1 MVGAPAGRARRVSVR
16 TPLTPLEPNTMPGDS
31 NEKVG
36 AASCHSL
43 LSPALLA
50 LRLPPAEVRF
60 LRTQARFAVKPAGAP
75 GGPDRRTPLSAG
87 PRSAAQPSPLGFVSR
102 IPTPPGA
109 RRAPHGTS
117 SALPAAQKLPPPA
130 ARGGGPEP
138 AEAAGAG
145 ATPELLAKRAPG
157 AASAQAAAPAPQT
170 SCEVV
175 TPPLSASGEEA
186 AAPQGPA
193 LEHSSAQARLRCWR
207 WQPTTT
213 HRPPCTH
220 RRRQQQAV
228 TCS

>member
-1 MVGAPAGRARRVSVR
+1 
-16 TPLTPLEPNTMPGDS
+16 MPGDS

-157 AASAQAAAPAPQT
+157 AASAQAAAPAPQDI
-170 SCEVV
+170 
-175 TPPLSASGEEA
+175 LRGRHA
-186 AAPQGPA
+186 AAQRFWGRGSGPA
-193 LEHSSAQARLRCWR
+193 GPRPGAQLGSGAPALLALAANHHTPSPLHAQKEATAGCDMFVELVG
-207 WQPTTT
+207 T
-213 HRPPCTH
+213 
-220 RRRQQQAV
+220 
-228 TCS
+228 